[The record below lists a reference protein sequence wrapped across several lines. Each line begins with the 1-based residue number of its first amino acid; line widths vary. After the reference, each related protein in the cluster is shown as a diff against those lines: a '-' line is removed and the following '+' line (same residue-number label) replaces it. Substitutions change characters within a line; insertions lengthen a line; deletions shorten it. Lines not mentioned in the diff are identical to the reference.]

1 MEPILSMLT
10 SGMTS
15 PPAGGPNMANLT
27 TSMGQMNMGGQ
38 PGMMQ
43 QQPMGKKFSFNT
55 QCTSAISLDDSLLY
69 YWNFRKMFV
78 LFSVSLQN
86 SFHFIEFN

>member
-1 MEPILSMLT
+1 
-10 SGMTS
+10 MTS

-43 QQPMGKKFSFNT
+43 QQPMGKIFTFKCKL
-55 QCTSAISLDDSLLY
+55 CTIVNRTDDGL
-69 YWNFRKMFV
+69 W
-78 LFSVSLQN
+78 
-86 SFHFIEFN
+86 